1 MKPRLLIITNLYPT
15 PWDHHRG
22 TFNFQQFNH
31 LAKHM
36 EIRVI
41 VPISWKE
48 RLQNLKHPA
57 APFSSHPLMGKA
69 VYPLYW
75 YIPGL
80 FRGSYGA
87 SMQISLQLQC
97 SRFIRDFSP
106 DFLLSSWAYPEGT
119 AGTRIARKLGIPAF
133 VKVHGSDINIAAQQ
147 APVQRHIEAWGNEV
161 AGVVSVSVDLKKK
174 MQRMGI
180 QESKI
185 HVIYNGINH
194 QRFHPLPQTQAR
206 KALSLDD
213 SRIILYV
220 GNLKKEKGCLDL
232 LEAYIDLAHEQPD
245 LKLYVA
251 GTGAMSKAMMQRSQE
266 AGMKNRIFLLGKV
279 DHAALNHWYNAAD
292 LVCLPSYNEGVP
304 NVLLEAMACGTPVVA
319 TRVGGIPEVVTA
331 DTGILVESGNVGELK
346 AKLDTALKQQWN
358 AEHIHQYTKK
368 FSWNENIRQMLDM
381 FNNAGNINR

>member
-15 PWDHHRG
+15 PQDHHRG

-31 LAKHM
+31 LAEHM

-48 RLQNLKHPA
+48 RLQNFRHPA
-57 APFSSHPLMGKA
+57 TPFSPHPLMGK
-69 VYPLYW
+69 VIYPLYW
-75 YIPGL
+75 YVPGL
-80 FRGSYGA
+80 FRGSYGT
-87 SMQISLQLQC
+87 SMQVSLLLQC

-133 VKVHGSDINIAAQQ
+133 VKVHGSDINIAARQ
-147 APVQRHIEAWGNEV
+147 ASVQRQIKAWGNEV
-161 AGVVSVSVDLKKK
+161 NGVVSVSVDLKEK

-194 QRFHPLPQTQAR
+194 QRFYPTPQTQAR
-206 KALSLDD
+206 KDLGLGD

-232 LEAYIDLAHEQPD
+232 LEAFIELAKQQPE

-251 GTGAMSKAMMQRSQE
+251 GTGAMSKTMTQRSQE
-266 AGMKNRIFLLGKV
+266 AGMKNNIFLLGKV
-279 DHAALNHWYNAAD
+279 DHAALNRWYNAAD
-292 LVCLPSYNEGVP
+292 LLCLPSYSEGVP

-319 TRVGGIPEVVTA
+319 TRVGGIPEIVTA
-331 DTGILVESGNVGELK
+331 DTGVLVESGNIQELK
-346 AKLDTALKQQWN
+346 DKLNAALKHPWN
-358 AEHIHQYTKK
+358 AERIHLYAKK
-368 FSWNENIRQMLDM
+368 FSWNENARQMLDM
-381 FNNAGNINR
+381 FINAGNANK